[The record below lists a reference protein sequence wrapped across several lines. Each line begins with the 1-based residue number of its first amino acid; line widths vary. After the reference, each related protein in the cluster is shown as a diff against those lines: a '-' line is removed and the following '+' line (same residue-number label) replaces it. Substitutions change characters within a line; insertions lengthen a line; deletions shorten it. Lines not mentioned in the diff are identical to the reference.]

1 MLILKLLFS
10 FSNIIFSSILMS
22 SGFVDFKNPNI
33 KAYWQPPDYIFGIV
47 WPILYLLFGII
58 NMRILNSKNDRAEK
72 TLFVINTLVES
83 IMLNLW
89 VVITGSS
96 NIPNLIKYIIGLAIL
111 VYLNLHCQIS
121 RNEEIKNLD
130 NLSYYM
136 YQPYSIWIKIAF
148 ILNAQIVHKLTH

>member
-10 FSNIIFSSILMS
+10 FSNIIFSSILMN

-33 KAYWQPPDYIFGIV
+33 KAYWQPPDYVFGIV
-47 WPILYLLFGII
+47 WPILYLLFGIM
-58 NMRILNSKNDRAEK
+58 NMRILNSKNDTAEK
-72 TLFVINTLVES
+72 TLFIVSTLTES

-89 VVITGSS
+89 VVVTGSS
-96 NIPNLIKYIIGLAIL
+96 NIPNLVKYIIGLTIL
-111 VYLNLHCQIS
+111 IYLNLLCQMS

-130 NLSYYM
+130 KLSYYM
-136 YQPYSIWIKIAF
+136 YQPYSIWIKFAL